1 VTGRPATAVANRAD
15 GVRVFVGL
23 RIAPEI
29 AAELA
34 QRVRGLERAGV
45 RLVAPADIHLTIVP
59 PWNEA
64 SIPEAIE
71 RLRRVV
77 IKFGGFSLTFQ
88 RLGYGPQRSRPRLLW
103 AECKDSDEIAELRA
117 ALLQAYGHTDERPF
131 RPHVTVAR
139 IRRNGRA
146 IAKEHPIDQ
155 DLSLTQRVDSIE
167 LFQSPPPGGSGYQVL
182 ASSRLGE
189 TRHAEPTT

>member
-1 VTGRPATAVANRAD
+1 MTGRPATAVTGRAD

-34 QRVRGLERAGV
+34 QRVRGLERAGI

-64 SIPEAIE
+64 STPEAIE

-77 IKFGGFSLTFQ
+77 IKFGSFSLTFQ
-88 RLGYGPQRSRPRLLW
+88 HLGYGPQRSRPRLLW

-117 ALLQAYGHTDERPF
+117 ALLHAYGRPTRGHF
-131 RPHVTVAR
+131 
-139 IRRNGRA
+139 GRM
-146 IAKEHPIDQ
+146 
-155 DLSLTQRVDSIE
+155 
-167 LFQSPPPGGSGYQVL
+167 
-182 ASSRLGE
+182 
-189 TRHAEPTT
+189 

>member
-1 VTGRPATAVANRAD
+1 MTVRPATAVANRAD

-88 RLGYGPQRSRPRLLW
+88 HLGYGPPSGLW
-103 AECKDSDEIAELRA
+103 THRREAISA
-117 ALLQAYGHTDERPF
+117 ACD
-131 RPHVTVAR
+131 
-139 IRRNGRA
+139 
-146 IAKEHPIDQ
+146 
-155 DLSLTQRVDSIE
+155 
-167 LFQSPPPGGSGYQVL
+167 GGSDSWKRKGFCQIT
-182 ASSRLGE
+182 S
-189 TRHAEPTT
+189 H

>member
-1 VTGRPATAVANRAD
+1 
-15 GVRVFVGL
+15 VGL

-88 RLGYGPQRSRPRLLW
+88 HLGYGPQRSRPRLLW

-139 IRRNGRA
+139 IRGNGRA

-189 TRHAEPTT
+189 TRHAAPTT